1 MRVRAQAD
9 FWSGILF
16 AALGVAVMVL
26 ARNYRLGSA
35 ARMGP
40 GYFPTLLGA
49 LMAFLGLTLL
59 VPSFLRDGMRVPRLH
74 LRTLAT
80 VLLGIAA
87 FGLALEYLGL
97 VAAVAA
103 LVLIGGRADP
113 ELTAI
118 ESAAL
123 AALLVLFSVG
133 VFWGLLG
140 MPFNLWPNL

>member
-1 MRVRAQAD
+1 MRIRAQAD

-16 AALGVAVMVL
+16 AALGVAVVVL

-49 LMAFLGLTLL
+49 LMTLLGLTLL
-59 VPSFLRDGMRVPRLH
+59 VPSMLRDGAQVPRLH
-74 LRTLAT
+74 LRTLST
-80 VLLGIAA
+80 ILLGVAA
-87 FGLALEYLGL
+87 FGLALDYLGL

-103 LVLIGGRADP
+103 LVLIGGLADP
-113 ELTAI
+113 ELTLL
-118 ESAAL
+118 ESAAV
-123 AALLVLFSVG
+123 AALLVVFSVG

-140 MPFNLWPNL
+140 MPFNLWPNW